1 MNTAYH
7 KCEQRKNEHV
17 DAGACAVV
25 LAGASL
31 LAKPMLLAKNGDFF
45 LGVLIYARRDSLA
58 ENRAM

>member
-1 MNTAYH
+1 MDPKALILMNMW
-7 KCEQRKNEHV
+7 
-17 DAGACAVV
+17 DAGACAVA

-31 LAKPMLLAKNGDFF
+31 LAKRQLLAKNGDF